1 VIGGHRPIIQIYTSG
16 TTGRPK
22 AVIVPARALA
32 AFHAYAEFALG
43 LRPDDVFW
51 NAADPGW
58 AYGLYFGVLASFT
71 TGVRSVLLQGG
82 FSAELTFEVLRTEGV
97 TNFTAAPTVYRSL
110 RAATVAHPGP
120 FRLRCASSAGEPLTP
135 EVNQWA
141 GAVLGVS
148 VHDHYGQT
156 EAGMLINNHHHVA
169 LQKPLQ
175 IASMGHA
182 MPGWTGVVLHEHDDE
197 PAAINELGRVA
208 MDLEKSPLAWFS
220 GYLDD
225 PEKSAERFA
234 GGGRWYLTGDLGRM
248 DEEGYF
254 YFSSRDDDIILM
266 AGYRIGPFDVESV
279 LQMHP
284 AVVESAVIAVPD
296 AIRGEVM
303 EAFVV
308 LQDPASGSEA
318 LILELQH
325 WVKTKYAAHA
335 YPRSIHFTQSLPKT
349 PSGKLQRFKLRQQRL
364 LQCAEEAGNAG
375 RGVPAASS

>member
-1 VIGGHRPIIQIYTSG
+1 
-16 TTGRPK
+16 
-22 AVIVPARALA
+22 
-32 AFHAYAEFALG
+32 
-43 LRPDDVFW
+43 
-51 NAADPGW
+51 
-58 AYGLYFGVLASFT
+58 
-71 TGVRSVLLQGG
+71 
-82 FSAELTFEVLRTEGV
+82 
-97 TNFTAAPTVYRSL
+97 
-110 RAATVAHPGP
+110 
-120 FRLRCASSAGEPLTP
+120 
-135 EVNQWA
+135 
-141 GAVLGVS
+141 VLGVS

-248 DEEGYF
+248 DEEEYF

-308 LQDPASGSEA
+308 LQDPGSGSEA
-318 LILELQH
+318 LIQELQH